1 MDPSPPTRTY
11 CLGYVRVST
20 HLQDISLEAQTEH
33 ITRAAL
39 YHNGG
44 AGVDEFF
51 EDADTS
57 GSVPFAQR
65 EGGQRLLA
73 AARQAVAR
81 GENVTVIVPKLDRLG
96 RDTDD
101 VRRTVTALDAL
112 GDPGD
117 RTRII
122 FLDLNVDSRTP
133 VGRLIITVVAA
144 CAEMELSRIRER
156 VQSAL
161 DHKRSQNLVV
171 GTVPFGWDARATGG
185 TAKSGKPLRELVPN
199 LDEQQWILH
208 MARRLSAGASLRAV
222 AQDLNRRGIATK
234 RRGEKLIL
242 GTVRGAC
249 TERRAL
255 GLWTAGSV
263 KKVLTNKA
271 TTALLAEQS
280 L

>member
-1 MDPSPPTRTY
+1 MDPSPPPRTY

-117 RTRII
+117 RTRP
-122 FLDLNVDSRTP
+122 LYRLNPVDGHGHRAIEGLEPSLKKTP
-133 VGRLIITVVAA
+133 VMAIAADRGGGKVALCQMLFEGREHPRIGLVYTHNSKGISPL
-144 CAEMELSRIRER
+144 ELG
-156 VQSAL
+156 V
-161 DHKRSQNLVV
+161 
-171 GTVPFGWDARATGG
+171 
-185 TAKSGKPLRELVPN
+185 
-199 LDEQQWILH
+199 
-208 MARRLSAGASLRAV
+208 
-222 AQDLNRRGIATK
+222 
-234 RRGEKLIL
+234 
-242 GTVRGAC
+242 
-249 TERRAL
+249 
-255 GLWTAGSV
+255 
-263 KKVLTNKA
+263 
-271 TTALLAEQS
+271 
-280 L
+280 